1 MKLDVSG
8 RHFRVTEALKD
19 YAVEKLQKLDK
30 YSLKLESAHIV
41 FEVQKFT
48 HISEIVLRGKDL
60 RLTAK
65 ATSLDMHS
73 AFDKSFGGIQLQ
85 LRKKHERARDHKG
98 RRYDAPG
105 SKTKAKRARA
115 KA

>member
-8 RHFRVTEALKD
+8 RHFHVTEALKN
-19 YAVEKLQKLDK
+19 YAIEKVQKLDK
-30 YSLKLESAHIV
+30 YALKLESAHIV
-41 FEVQKFT
+41 FEVQKFS
-48 HISEIVLRGKDL
+48 HISEIVIRGKDL

-65 ATSLDMHS
+65 ASSLDMHS
-73 AFDKSFGGIQLQ
+73 AFDKSFASIQLQ

-105 SKTKAKRARA
+105 SKTKAKRSRA
-115 KA
+115 TA